1 MLHVSMP
8 KQTTHSYY
16 KQDPP
21 LAPAGPSVTFTLK
34 ISLPAP
40 SATAA
45 MISCWVLETYLGTLN
60 LANGTVLEC
69 QSTNRGASA

>member
-1 MLHVSMP
+1 M
-8 KQTTHSYY
+8 
-16 KQDPP
+16 
-21 LAPAGPSVTFTLK
+21 TFTLK